1 VAAAA
6 EGTKC
11 VGPKGKGSPGL
22 KVSVKDLLQGQT
34 PSGGVVTSEQKS
46 ALFQIDAL
54 AEAAMLWIPSGV
66 VRSESWLLNK
76 DSDTLTTVHTCC
88 GKQCRSEKRWR
99 QFGRAAELLE
109 HLAEEE
115 QFRFLPCPA
124 PGCDE
129 WHWDCRLLDHFRHAH
144 QDRVAVVQQRRRAF
158 KGSVS
163 AEKTKSKRQT
173 KSKGKKAV
181 ESGRKAKRLAEAKAA
196 PGGIVTRSNGWTK
209 SSSSAAS
216 DSGVSVTTSLSSA
229 SPAVARKSAATPSVA
244 ELRKKVLAWDASTMA
259 ERSKPLV
266 VKKHF
271 CSHAACNLA
280 KRSFKSVAAVKDHI
294 ADAHSQ

>member
-144 QDRVAVVQQRRRAF
+144 QDRVAVVQQRL
-158 KGSVS
+158 S
-163 AEKTKSKRQT
+163 AQRKKKST
-173 KSKGKKAV
+173 GKKAV
-181 ESGRKAKRLAEAKAA
+181 ASGRKAKRLAEAKAA
-196 PGGIVTRSNGWTK
+196 
-209 SSSSAAS
+209 SSAAS
-216 DSGVSVTTSLSSA
+216 DSGVSVTTSLSSV
-229 SPAVARKSAATPSVA
+229 SPAVARKSAATPSLA

-271 CSHAACNLA
+271 CSHTACNLS
-280 KRSFKSVAAVKDHI
+280 KRSFKSVAAVQDHI
-294 ADAHSQ
+294 VDVHSHVADTHSQ

>member
-1 VAAAA
+1 MFPTLGFAATQPVVRPEQVKRPEGTTAGKVQSVSVQAFLKASGAAA
-6 EGTKC
+6 
-11 VGPKGKGSPGL
+11 SPFAG
-22 KVSVKDLLQGQT
+22 DNG
-34 PSGGVVTSEQKS
+34 
-46 ALFQIDAL
+46 DAL

-76 DSDTLTTVHTCC
+76 ESDVLTTVHTCC

-129 WHWDCRLLDHFRHAH
+129 WHWDCRLLDHVRHAH
-144 QDRVAVVQQRRRAF
+144 QDRVAVVQQRL
-158 KGSVS
+158 S
-163 AEKTKSKRQT
+163 AQRKKKST
-173 KSKGKKAV
+173 GKKAV
-181 ESGRKAKRLAEAKAA
+181 ASGRKAKRLAEAKAA
-196 PGGIVTRSNGWTK
+196 
-209 SSSSAAS
+209 SSAAS
-216 DSGVSVTTSLSSA
+216 DSGVSVTTSFSSV

-271 CSHAACNLA
+271 CSHTACNLS
-280 KRSFKSVAAVKDHI
+280 KWSFKSVAAVQDHI
-294 ADAHSQ
+294 ADVHSHVADAHSQ